1 MTARLLLAPILLV
14 FFAVFFLPGELDAW
28 PAEAYRGMVYDA
40 LALMPPSLGRVLARR
55 DEALLS
61 GVSTLEGETASLIA
75 RDGLRGE
82 VSRDLIEDVEKRIE
96 RVVRMVSEHRPFRET
111 ALELGR
117 LLRIAADLSDPT
129 VVGAYSPE
137 LRRVAPEYIRFVG
150 LYLTRIPLVHDDSL
164 PSPVAGASVE
174 GILCRVAERTSASI
188 APLSEAFWKDGR
200 VVPAASFDFRSVP
213 YAETS
218 LSYSRGVTAAS
229 YLWLSAWTKANG
241 DFTGYRFAPKKQKT
255 P

>member
-1 MTARLLLAPILLV
+1 MTAARPFLALGLLVFLAPIEV
-14 FFAVFFLPGELDAW
+14 AAW

-55 DEALLS
+55 HQALLS
-61 GVSTLEGETASLIA
+61 GTSTLEGETASLIA

-82 VSRDLIEDVEKRIE
+82 LSRELIEDVEERIE
-96 RVVRMVSEHRPFRET
+96 RVVRMVGEHRPFRET
-111 ALELGR
+111 AVELGK

-129 VVGAYSPE
+129 VVGAGSPE
-137 LRRVAPEYIRFVG
+137 LRRVAPEYLRFVG
-150 LYLTRIPLVHDDSL
+150 LHLTQIPLVHDGSL
-164 PSPVAGASVE
+164 PSPVSGASVE
-174 GILCRVAERTSASI
+174 RILGRVAAKTGASI
-188 APLSEAFWKDGR
+188 APLSKAFWKDGR
-200 VVPAASFDFRSVP
+200 VVPATSFDFRSVP

-241 DFTGYRFAPKKQKT
+241 DFTGYRFAPKKR
-255 P
+255 

>member
-1 MTARLLLAPILLV
+1 MNKLPVLAPVLLV
-14 FFAVFFLPGELDAW
+14 VFSLPGEIQAW

-40 LALMPPSLGRVLARR
+40 LALMPPSLARVLSQR
-55 DEALLS
+55 DEFLLS
-61 GVSTLEGETASLIA
+61 GVSTLESETASLIA
-75 RDGLRGE
+75 RDGQRGAL
-82 VSRDLIEDVEKRIE
+82 SQDLIDDVERRIE

-111 ALELGR
+111 AVELGR

-129 VVGAYSPE
+129 IVGAGSPE
-137 LRRVAPEYIRFVG
+137 LRRVAPEYVRFVG
-150 LYLTRIPLVHDDSL
+150 LHLTKIPLVHDGSL

-174 GILCRVAERTSASI
+174 RILGRVAEKTSASI
-188 APLSEAFWKDGR
+188 VPLSKAFWKDGR

-229 YLWLSAWTKANG
+229 YLWLSAWTRANG
-241 DFTGYRFAPKKQKT
+241 DFTGYRFAPKKH
-255 P
+255 

>member
-1 MTARLLLAPILLV
+1 MTARRFVASLLFV
-14 FFAVFFLPGELDAW
+14 FFAVFFRPGEIQAW
-28 PAEAYRGMVYDA
+28 PKEAYRGMVYDA

-55 DEALLS
+55 DEFLLS

-75 RDGLRGE
+75 RDGQRGE
-82 VSRDLIEDVEKRIE
+82 LSQDLIDDVEKRIE
-96 RVVRMVSEHRPFRET
+96 RVVRMVGEHRPFRET
-111 ALELGR
+111 AVELGR

-129 VVGAYSPE
+129 VVGAGSPE

-150 LYLTRIPLVHDDSL
+150 LHLTRIPLVHDGSL

-174 GILCRVAERTSASI
+174 GLLGRVAERTSASI
-188 APLSEAFWKDGR
+188 DPLSKAFWKDGR
-200 VVPAASFDFRSVP
+200 VVPATSFDFRSVP

-218 LSYSRGVTAAS
+218 LGYSRGVTAAS

-241 DFTGYRFAPKKQKT
+241 DFTGYRFAPKKR
-255 P
+255 

>member
-1 MTARLLLAPILLV
+1 
-14 FFAVFFLPGELDAW
+14 
-28 PAEAYRGMVYDA
+28 MVYDA

-82 VSRDLIEDVEKRIE
+82 LSRDLIEDVESRIE
-96 RVVRMVSEHRPFRET
+96 RVVRMVDEHRPFRET
-111 ALELGR
+111 AIELGR

-129 VVGAYSPE
+129 VVGAGSPE
-137 LRRVAPEYIRFVG
+137 LRRVAPEYLRFVG
-150 LYLTRIPLVHDDSL
+150 LHLAQIPLVHDGSL

-174 GILCRVAERTSASI
+174 GILARVAARTSASI
-188 APLSEAFWKDGR
+188 APLSDAFWKDGQ
-200 VVPAASFDFRSVP
+200 VVPATSFDFRSVP

-218 LSYSRGVTAAS
+218 LNYSRGVTAAS
-229 YLWLSAWTKANG
+229 YLWLSAWTKAHG
-241 DFTGYRFAPKKQKT
+241 DFTGYRFAPKKR
-255 P
+255 

>member
-1 MTARLLLAPILLV
+1 MRTRLFVAPLLLALLAPV
-14 FFAVFFLPGELDAW
+14 EVEAW

-40 LALMPPSLGRVLARR
+40 LALIPPSLGRVLARR

-82 VSRDLIEDVEKRIE
+82 LSRDLIEDVEKRIE
-96 RVVRMVSEHRPFRET
+96 RVVRMVDEHRPFRET
-111 ALELGR
+111 AIELGR

-129 VVGAYSPE
+129 VVGAGSPE
-137 LRRVAPEYIRFVG
+137 LRRVAPEYLRFVG
-150 LYLTRIPLVHDDSL
+150 LHLAQIPLVHDGSL

-174 GILCRVAERTSASI
+174 GILARVTARTSASI
-188 APLSEAFWKDGR
+188 RPLSDAFWKDGQ
-200 VVPAASFDFRSVP
+200 VVPATSFDFRSVP

-218 LSYSRGVTAAS
+218 LNYSRGVTAAS
-229 YLWLSAWTKANG
+229 YLWLSAWTKAHG
-241 DFTGYRFAPKKQKT
+241 DFTGYRFAPKKR
-255 P
+255 

>member
-1 MTARLLLAPILLV
+1 MTERLPLALLLLV
-14 FFAVFFLPGELDAW
+14 FWAPTEIEAW
-28 PAEAYRGMVYDA
+28 PSEAYRGMVYDA

-82 VSRDLIEDVEKRIE
+82 LSRELIEDVETRIE
-96 RVVRMVSEHRPFRET
+96 RVVRMVGEHRPFRET
-111 ALELGR
+111 AVELGK
-117 LLRIAADLSDPT
+117 LLRIAADLSDPV
-129 VVGAYSPE
+129 VVGAGSPE
-137 LRRVAPEYIRFVG
+137 LRRVAPEYIRFVA
-150 LYLTRIPLVHDDSL
+150 LHLAQIPLVHDGSI

-174 GILCRVAERTSASI
+174 RILGGVASRTGASI

-200 VVPAASFDFRSVP
+200 VVPATSFDFRSVP

-241 DFTGYRFAPKKQKT
+241 DFTGYRFAPKKR
-255 P
+255 

>member
-1 MTARLLLAPILLV
+1 MTKHPFLALNLLTFLAPID
-14 FFAVFFLPGELDAW
+14 AGAW

-40 LALMPPSLGRVLARR
+40 LALMPPSLGRVLSRR

-75 RDGLRGE
+75 RDGIRGE
-82 VSRDLIEDVEKRIE
+82 ISRELVEDVEKRID
-96 RVVRMVSEHRPFRET
+96 RVVRMVDDHRPFRET

-129 VVGAYSPE
+129 VVGAGSPE

-150 LYLTRIPLVHDDSL
+150 LHLARIPLVHDGTL
-164 PSPVAGASVE
+164 PSPVSGASVE
-174 GILCRVAERTSASI
+174 RILGRVAARTSAAI
-188 APLSEAFWKDGR
+188 VPLSEAFWKDGQ
-200 VVPAASFDFRSVP
+200 VVPATSFDFRSVP

-241 DFTGYRFAPKKQKT
+241 DFTGYRFAPKKR
-255 P
+255 